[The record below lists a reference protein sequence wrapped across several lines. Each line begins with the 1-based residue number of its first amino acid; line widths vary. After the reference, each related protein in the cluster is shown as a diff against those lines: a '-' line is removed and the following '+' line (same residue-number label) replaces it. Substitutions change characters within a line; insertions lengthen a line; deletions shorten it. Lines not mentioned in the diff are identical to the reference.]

1 MHKNKKIL
9 ITLLCACIFMFA
21 FSFALV
27 PLYNVLCKTLGI
39 NGKTNAT
46 RIDNKNAIDYSRSVT
61 IEFLATTNN
70 KLPWNFYPETKTI
83 KIHPGQNTKIF
94 YDAQNNS
101 SDVITAQAVPSITP
115 SIAAKYFKKIEC
127 FCFRKQTLQPHEKIR
142 MPVIFYL
149 NPSCPKNIH
158 EITLS
163 YSLFQV
169 R

>member
-1 MHKNKKIL
+1 
-9 ITLLCACIFMFA
+9 MFA

-39 NGKTNAT
+39 NGKTNTA
-46 RIDNKNAIDYSRSVT
+46 RIDNKNVIDYSRTVT
-61 IEFLATTNN
+61 IQFLATANA

-101 SDVITAQAVPSITP
+101 SAVITAQAIPSVTP
-115 SIAAKYFKKIEC
+115 SMAAKYFKKIEC
-127 FCFRKQTLQPHEKIR
+127 FCFQKQTLQPHEKIR

-149 NPSCPKNIH
+149 DPLCPKNIH

-169 R
+169 H